1 MRPMPRGQGRRNRS
15 VLVGALLLVPL
26 LPGCY
31 LARQVE
37 GQVRILLSLR
47 SVREVLADPS
57 LPPED
62 RRTFELVADVKRFG
76 EERMGLA
83 RTAAYTVFFDTRGRP
98 VSWIVSACPPDRF
111 EPVTWWFPLVGSVP
125 YKGFFRRE
133 DALEEAAALLE
144 RGLDV
149 SLAPVA
155 AYSTLGYFPDP
166 ILPTMLDEPPEDLA
180 ALVLHEL
187 THATLYRAGDADFN
201 ESLATFVGRQ
211 GAVDYAAARF
221 GGGSPPHERARRAF
235 DDERRRA
242 LRTEEA
248 FRRLRELYASDLP
261 RERKLAIRHATAG
274 FRVNNARL
282 LMSRRYG
289 RLDAFDR
296 LWRKAEG
303 DWRRFFALARDAA
316 P

>member
-1 MRPMPRGQGRRNRS
+1 MPRSQRRRDRS
-15 VLVGALLLVPL
+15 VLVGALLVAPL
-26 LPGCY
+26 LSGCY
-31 LARQVE
+31 LARLAE

-47 SVREVLADPS
+47 PVQEILGDPS

-62 RRTFELVADVKRFG
+62 RRTFELVADVKKFG
-76 EERMGLA
+76 EEEMGLA
-83 RTAAYTVFFDTRGRP
+83 RTAAYTFFFDTRGRP
-98 VSWIVSACPPDRF
+98 VSWIVSACPADRF

-125 YKGFFRRE
+125 YKSFFRRE

-149 SLAPVA
+149 WLAPVA
-155 AYSTLGYFPDP
+155 AYSTLGYLPDP
-166 ILPTMLDEPPEDLA
+166 VLSTMLDDPPEDLV

-201 ESLATFVGRQ
+201 EGLATFVGRQ
-211 GAVDYAAARF
+211 GAVDYARARF
-221 GGGSPPHERARRAF
+221 GEGSPPHERARRALEE
-235 DDERRRA
+235 ERQRA
-242 LRTEEA
+242 VRTEEA

-296 LWRKAEG
+296 HWRKAQG

-316 P
+316 S